1 MWLLLRAVLARW
13 ILGKLALRG
22 LASVL
27 LLAPI
32 ASLLKLA
39 GLPLL
44 AVIALV
50 GVPLFLFLAKL
61 GLPAVLALGTGAV
74 VMLAI
79 LAVLLVGG
87 ILLHL
92 ALVGGL
98 VLWGARRLWRSM
110 QGSDGN
116 GTATAADAPG

>member
-44 AVIALV
+44 VVIAVI

-61 GLPAVLALGTGAV
+61 GLPVLLGVGTGAV
-74 VMLAI
+74 VLLTI
-79 LAVLLVGG
+79 LAVLVVGG
-87 ILLHL
+87 LLL
-92 ALVGGL
+92 QLLLVGGL
-98 VLWGARRLWRSM
+98 LAWAITRLWRAMRSN
-110 QGSDGN
+110 GP
-116 GTATAADAPG
+116 GTADAH

>member
-61 GLPAVLALGTGAV
+61 GLPVALALGTGALV
-74 VMLAI
+74 LLAV
-79 LAVLLVGG
+79 LAVLLIGG
-87 ILLHL
+87 LIVQLL
-92 ALVGGL
+92 LVGGL
-98 VLWGARRLWRSM
+98 LVWGARVTWRFF
-110 QGSDGN
+110 QRDGTRP
-116 GTATAADAPG
+116 GDATGPASG